1 MLLVPADVLAP
12 RRPDEHFAGK
22 RVASR
27 FRELRDDDF
36 TGGFVLRRFEHFT
49 SAEVRTWWING
60 TCALTTAHPDTP
72 EDHPPGTFSPG
83 PAAALIDRLG
93 AAVRDRRLRPARRR
107 RLAARRSWRRAGQ
120 RPARPHPTG
129 GADRRAPGQQP
140 VNRTAP
146 EFPEAPLVAFAGPGR
161 RIILRVPGW
170 LAWGW
175 RGFSV

>member
-72 EDHPPGTFSPG
+72 EDHPPATFSPG
-83 PAAALIDRLG
+83 PAAALITAWGLPFVTADFARRDDGAWRLIEVG
-93 AAVRDRRLRPARRR
+93 DGQVSDRPATTPAEA
-107 RLAARRSWRRAGQ
+107 LIAALQASN
-120 RPARPHPTG
+120 P
-129 GADRRAPGQQP
+129 
-140 VNRTAP
+140 
-146 EFPEAPLVAFAGPGR
+146 
-161 RIILRVPGW
+161 
-170 LAWGW
+170 
-175 RGFSV
+175 